1 MTLNNADSAPARAYF
16 DAARRLKGEDVA
28 DGGADR
34 AQGLHEPAAGT
45 EGGMSMKLLR
55 LFRGR
60 DASAPVARERLQI
73 LLAHE
78 RGLLGQPDLL
88 VTLRE
93 EILAVVSRHV
103 QLDPDKVMVRLDRG
117 KNVSTLEV
125 DIEVPNG
132 FEKSKAASPTSD
144 GRLRQPNRQRH
155 AVAWCGASVYEK
167 RRSLTANR
175 KLRGWP
181 RPYGERVSR

>member
-1 MTLNNADSAPARAYF
+1 MN
-16 DAARRLKGEDVA
+16 
-28 DGGADR
+28 
-34 AQGLHEPAAGT
+34 
-45 EGGMSMKLLR
+45 MKLLR
-55 LFRGR
+55 LFGGR

-103 QLDPDKVMVRLDRG
+103 KLDPEKVIVRLERG

-125 DIEVPNG
+125 DIEVPND
-132 FEKSKAASPTSD
+132 FDRSKAEA
-144 GRLRQPNRQRH
+144 
-155 AVAWCGASVYEK
+155 E
-167 RRSLTANR
+167 RRMV
-175 KLRGWP
+175 G
-181 RPYGERVSR
+181 